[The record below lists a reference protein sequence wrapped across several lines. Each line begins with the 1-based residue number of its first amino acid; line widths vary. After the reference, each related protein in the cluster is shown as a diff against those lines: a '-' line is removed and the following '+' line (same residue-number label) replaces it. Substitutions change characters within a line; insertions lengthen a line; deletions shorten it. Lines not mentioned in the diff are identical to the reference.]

1 MQDGG
6 TPFTRWVK
14 MNESTVNTL
23 SIILLVFAAWS
34 GIEVL
39 SNVAGGEIPPVT
51 GTETNSDPDDK
62 QRFNNGYI
70 IGLGAIALSLGVTL
84 QLMIPRDFY
93 NNIGDTP
100 DEVVEETSAPESEET
115 PEPEV
120 EEEPVS
126 YDEDLVKLTK
136 WLSAR
141 GTTTARFFEWADVD
155 DSGKIDKNELAD
167 ALRTAEIANL
177 PPWEI
182 EELVKVM
189 DINSDGQINL
199 PELDLM
205 VITIRNSLGIE
216 FIPYDEK
223 ESAEEATEE
232 VEEATEEESDE
243 ESVEEVVEEVAEE
256 VTEEVEE
263 ATEEDSEEETA
274 EEESEEESTEEVA
287 EEATGDV
294 EESTEEE
301 SEETTEEESEEE
313 STEEIAEEA
322 SDDVEDSEEA
332 NEEEVEEETAEEES
346 EAILA
351 AKQLLE
357 STLKTA
363 EETSAVSE
371 EEDVQ
376 EKVEEPVAKD
386 ETPKKKKKF

>member
-100 DEVVEETSAPESEET
+100 DEVVEETSAPEAEET

-223 ESAEEATEE
+223 ESAEEATENVEE
-232 VEEATEEESDE
+232 VTEEVEETTEEESDEEAVEEVTEDVEESTEEESDEATEEEVVEEATEDVEESEEATEEESDE
-243 ESVEEVVEEVAEE
+243 E
-256 VTEEVEE
+256 VTEESEE
-263 ATEEDSEEETA
+263 ATEE
-274 EEESEEESTEEVA
+274 ESDEEV
-287 EEATGDV
+287 T
-294 EESTEEE
+294 
-301 SEETTEEESEEE
+301 
-313 STEEIAEEA
+313 
-322 SDDVEDSEEA
+322 
-332 NEEEVEEETAEEES
+332 EES

-351 AKQLLE
+351 AKTLLE
-357 STLKTA
+357 NTLSA
-363 EETSAVSE
+363 GEETTAVSE
-371 EEDVQ
+371 AEDVQ
-376 EKVEEPVAKD
+376 EKVEEPVVEE

>member
-1 MQDGG
+1 MEDGG

-14 MNESTVNTL
+14 TNESTVNTL
-23 SIILLVFAAWS
+23 SIIMLIFAAWT
-34 GIEVL
+34 GVEVL

-51 GTETNSDPDDK
+51 GTETNSDPDDT

-70 IGLGAIALSLGVTL
+70 VGLGAIALSLGLTL

-100 DEVVEETSAPESEET
+100 AEAVEETSAPEVEES

-155 DSGKIDKNELAD
+155 DSGKIDKDELAD

-216 FIPYDEK
+216 FIPYEEK
-223 ESAEEATEE
+223 EATEEESEEETVEEVAEEAAVEVEESEEEVVEEIAEEATEE
-232 VEEATEEESDE
+232 VTEAESEEEVVEEIAEEASEELTEAESEEET
-243 ESVEEVVEEVAEE
+243 VEEVAEE

-263 ATEEDSEEETA
+263 SEEA
-274 EEESEEESTEEVA
+274 
-287 EEATGDV
+287 
-294 EESTEEE
+294 
-301 SEETTEEESEEE
+301 TEEESEEE
-313 STEEIAEEA
+313 AAEE
-322 SDDVEDSEEA
+322 V
-332 NEEEVEEETAEEES
+332 TEES
-346 EAILA
+346 EALLA

-357 STLKTA
+357 NTLKTA
-363 EETSAVSE
+363 EETTTVSE
-371 EEDVQ
+371 AEDVQ
-376 EKVEEPVAKD
+376 EKVEEPVVKD

>member
-223 ESAEEATEE
+223 ESAEEATEN
-232 VEEATEEESDE
+232 V
-243 ESVEEVVEEVAEE
+243 EE

-274 EEESEEESTEEVA
+274 
-287 EEATGDV
+287 
-294 EESTEEE
+294 
-301 SEETTEEESEEE
+301 EEE

>member
-1 MQDGG
+1 MEDGG

-70 IGLGAIALSLGVTL
+70 VGLGAIALSLGITL

-100 DEVVEETSAPESEET
+100 SEAVEETSAPETEET

-126 YDEDLVKLTK
+126 YNEDLVKLTK

-155 DSGKIDKNELAD
+155 DSGNIDKDELAD

-182 EELVKVM
+182 EELVKIM

-205 VITIRNSLGIE
+205 VITIRNNLGIE
-216 FIPYDEK
+216 FTPYNENEAAEEATEE
-223 ESAEEATEE
+223 ESHEEIVEEVAEEATEE
-232 VEEATEEESDE
+232 VEESEEATEEESHE
-243 ESVEEVVEEVAEE
+243 EIVEEVAEE
-256 VTEEVEE
+256 EATEEVEE
-263 ATEEDSEEETA
+263 SEEA
-274 EEESEEESTEEVA
+274 
-287 EEATGDV
+287 
-294 EESTEEE
+294 
-301 SEETTEEESEEE
+301 TEEESEEE
-313 STEEIAEEA
+313 VA
-322 SDDVEDSEEA
+322 
-332 NEEEVEEETAEEES
+332 EES

-351 AKQLLE
+351 AKELLE
-357 STLKTA
+357 NTLGA
-363 EETSAVSE
+363 VEETGAASE
-371 EEDVQ
+371 EDDVQ
-376 EKVEEPVAKD
+376 EKVEETVVKD

>member
-1 MQDGG
+1 MEDGG

-70 IGLGAIALSLGVTL
+70 VGLGAIALSLGITL

-100 DEVVEETSAPESEET
+100 SEAVEETSAPETEET

-126 YDEDLVKLTK
+126 YNEDLVKLTK

-155 DSGKIDKNELAD
+155 DSGNIDKDELAD

-182 EELVKVM
+182 EELVKIM

-205 VITIRNSLGIE
+205 VITIRNNLGIE
-216 FIPYDEK
+216 FTPYNENEAAEEATAEVE
-223 ESAEEATEE
+223 ESEEATEEESHEEIVEEVAEEEATEE
-232 VEEATEEESDE
+232 VEES
-243 ESVEEVVEEVAEE
+243 
-256 VTEEVEE
+256 EE
-263 ATEEDSEEETA
+263 A
-274 EEESEEESTEEVA
+274 
-287 EEATGDV
+287 
-294 EESTEEE
+294 
-301 SEETTEEESEEE
+301 TEEESEEE
-313 STEEIAEEA
+313 VA
-322 SDDVEDSEEA
+322 
-332 NEEEVEEETAEEES
+332 EES

-351 AKQLLE
+351 AKELLE
-357 STLKTA
+357 NTLGA
-363 EETSAVSE
+363 VEETGAASE
-371 EEDVQ
+371 EDDVQ
-376 EKVEEPVAKD
+376 EKVEETVVKD

>member
-1 MQDGG
+1 MEDGG

-70 IGLGAIALSLGVTL
+70 VGLGAIALSLGITL

-100 DEVVEETSAPESEET
+100 SEAVEETSAPETEET

-126 YDEDLVKLTK
+126 YNEDLVKLTK

-155 DSGKIDKNELAD
+155 DSGNIDKDELAD

-182 EELVKVM
+182 EELVKIM

-205 VITIRNSLGIE
+205 VITIRNNLGIE
-216 FIPYDEK
+216 FTPYNEN
-223 ESAEEATEE
+223 EAAEEATEE
-232 VEEATEEESDE
+232 VEESEEATEEESHE
-243 ESVEEVVEEVAEE
+243 EIVEEVAEE
-256 VTEEVEE
+256 EATEEVEE
-263 ATEEDSEEETA
+263 SEEA
-274 EEESEEESTEEVA
+274 
-287 EEATGDV
+287 
-294 EESTEEE
+294 
-301 SEETTEEESEEE
+301 TEEESEEE
-313 STEEIAEEA
+313 VA
-322 SDDVEDSEEA
+322 
-332 NEEEVEEETAEEES
+332 EES

-351 AKQLLE
+351 AKELLE
-357 STLKTA
+357 NTLGA
-363 EETSAVSE
+363 VEETGAASE
-371 EEDVQ
+371 EDDVQ
-376 EKVEEPVAKD
+376 EKVEETVVKD

>member
-1 MQDGG
+1 MEDGG

-51 GTETNSDPDDK
+51 GIETNSDPDDK

-70 IGLGAIALSLGVTL
+70 IGLGAIALSLGITL

-93 NNIGDTP
+93 NNIGETP
-100 DEVVEETSAPESEET
+100 DEAVEETSAPEAEET
-115 PEPEV
+115 PAPEV

-126 YDEDLVKLTK
+126 YNEDLVKLTK

-141 GTTTARFFEWADVD
+141 GTTSRFFEWADVD
-155 DSGKIDKNELAD
+155 DSGKIDKDEFAD

-223 ESAEEATEE
+223 ESAEES
-232 VEEATEEESDE
+232 TEEESD
-243 ESVEEVVEEVAEE
+243 
-256 VTEEVEE
+256 
-263 ATEEDSEEETA
+263 
-274 EEESEEESTEEVA
+274 
-287 EEATGDV
+287 
-294 EESTEEE
+294 
-301 SEETTEEESEEE
+301 ETTEEESEEE
-313 STEEIAEEA
+313 TAEEA
-322 SDDVEDSEEA
+322 T
-332 NEEEVEEETAEEES
+332 EEESEEETAEEV
-346 EAILA
+346 
-351 AKQLLE
+351 
-357 STLKTA
+357 A
-363 EETSAVSE
+363 EEETTE
-371 EEDVQ
+371 EESD
-376 EKVEEPVAKD
+376 
-386 ETPKKKKKF
+386 